1 MLTLAEPDLAQRSVD
16 VVSVMPNSPVHVRV
30 DADMI
35 QQALLNVLLNGAQSM
50 SDGGELHVELRQ
62 HGHEASLRIRDQGCG
77 IPREILNR
85 IFNLYFTTKRDGTG
99 IGLAMTYRILQLHNG
114 SVQVESEVDVGTQF
128 TLRLPVTS
136 LPEPKSILSTSAG

>member
-1 MLTLAEPDLAQRSVD
+1 VD
-16 VVSVMPNSPVHVRV
+16 
-30 DADMI
+30 
-35 QQALLNVLLNGAQSM
+35 
-50 SDGGELHVELRQ
+50 LRQ

-77 IPREILNR
+77 IPRDILNR

-128 TLRLPVTS
+128 TLRLPVAS
-136 LPEPKSILSTSAG
+136 LPEPKSILSASAG